1 MNRQELQKKV
11 RYTVHQMIR
20 EKGYA
25 SPLDLF
31 LKMKKISPKLVEEW
45 RFGRVPYLERV
56 LQGNLSQ
63 LNFIL
68 TIFRETAR
76 AMGLKESHS
85 PYVSW
90 GKGPKRPLRF
100 SKSGNIYTERRY
112 STHYVKSPKSE
123 SSDSKPSVG
132 NPSC

>member
-25 SPLDLF
+25 SPLDLL
-31 LKMKKISPKLVEEW
+31 LKMEKISPKLVEEW

-76 AMGLKESHS
+76 DLGLKESHS
-85 PYVSW
+85 AYVSW

-112 STHYVKSPKSE
+112 STHYVKSPKSGPP
-123 SSDSKPSVG
+123 DSKPSAD
-132 NPSC
+132 NPSF